1 MIFVANQT
9 PLLNVAPKAQ
19 TASDVVRAGKNLLL
33 INP

>member
-1 MIFVANQT
+1 
-9 PLLNVAPKAQ
+9 LLNVAPKAQ